1 MPLFIV
7 FVFSAVVIGAGAM
20 LSPAWPTTQPRIGL
34 LAALALALVMG
45 GALFIAMLF
54 GWNTLVIDYLLF
66 ALVTAIFLGGTL
78 SYGQRRAE
86 RRGAELLDADQ
97 GWPGPVD
104 LALFGVAGL
113 VFIVPAL
120 VLPVPLD
127 TDAQGFGY
135 LALMGRLG
143 GGFGT
148 LAPFR
153 PEIEYLYA
161 PGFTLLAAYIS
172 QQLGQT
178 MQHVQLAIGA
188 VLAWLSVLLA
198 FDLGAELRDKRLGR
212 AFALAML
219 LGLGLFTAFMDSHYT
234 ALLGLVFALACV
246 TFALRFLR
254 YGYPI
259 DALAAG
265 LTLGAVALSHPDT
278 TIILGL
284 GYIPW
289 LLTMWLGRPRPTVRR
304 WLALALGA
312 PLIAVLGIA
321 PWLIRIAPLLGAD
334 ITSPFVRSVDYLR
347 VLIVFHGVWT
357 IPAAAAGAAVLLRQ
371 RDQAGILAVGWLAF
385 VVDFA
390 ALGLTETLL
399 GWLLGPVFR
408 YDYPFS
414 IAWHGPIIPYTILAG
429 TALLWLWERLAAARW
444 ESALERAALPALGA
458 AASLIVLAGLLHQPL
473 LAASKGVLGFY
484 GAFAS
489 HADVRAM
496 DWLRQNTPPDARVLN
511 FPGTQ
516 FDNSHEGDWVPVIAE
531 RDSVYFRWQ
540 PFFRHTEA
548 ALTEQDRLRA
558 FWENPADPAHADLLV
573 AAGIDYVIVPQIV
586 GNPDSFQQAWRW
598 RRPPAWDF
606 PMRAPVS
613 AAPYLELVF
622 EDDGAQVYAVISSAP

>member
-7 FVFSAVVIGAGAM
+7 FVFGAVVIGAGAM
-20 LSPAWPTTQPRIGL
+20 LAPAWPTTQPRIGL
-34 LAALALALVMG
+34 LAALALALVVG

-54 GWNTLVIDYLLF
+54 SWDTLVIDYLLF
-66 ALVTAIFLGGTL
+66 ALVTVIFLGGTL

-86 RRGAELLDADQ
+86 QRGTELLDADQ

-113 VFIVPAL
+113 VFVIPAL

-143 GGFGT
+143 GGFGS

-153 PEIEYLYA
+153 PEIEYLYT

-178 MQHVQLAIGA
+178 MQHVQIAIGA

-212 AFALAML
+212 AFALTML

-254 YGYPI
+254 HGHLA
-259 DALAAG
+259 DAVATG

-284 GYIPW
+284 GYVPW
-289 LLTMWLGRPRPTVRR
+289 LLTMWLGRPRPTARR
-304 WLALALGA
+304 WLVLALGA
-312 PLIAVLGIA
+312 PLIAALGIA
-321 PWLIRIAPLLGAD
+321 PWFARIAPLLGAD
-334 ITSPFVRSVDYLR
+334 ITSPFARSADYLR
-347 VLIVFHGVWT
+347 VLIAFHGVWT
-357 IPAAAAGAAVLLRQ
+357 VPAAAAGAAILLRR
-371 RDQAGILAVGWLAF
+371 RDQAGILAVGWLVF
-385 VVDFA
+385 VVDLA

-399 GWLLGPVFR
+399 GWLLAPVFR

-429 TALLWLWERLAAARW
+429 TTLLWLWERHAAARW
-444 ESALERAALPALGA
+444 EPALQRAALPALGA
-458 AASLIVLAGLLHQPL
+458 AAALILMAGLLHQPL
-473 LAASKGVLGFY
+473 LAASKGRLGFY

-548 ALTEQDRLRA
+548 ALAEQDRLRA
-558 FWENPADPAHADLLV
+558 FWENPADPAHAGLLA
-573 AAGIDYVIVPQIV
+573 AAGVDYVIVPQIV
-586 GNPDSFQQAWRW
+586 GNPDSFATAWRW
-598 RRPPAWDF
+598 NRPPAWDF
-606 PMRAPVS
+606 PMRTPVS
-613 AAPYLELVF
+613 AAPYLALVF
-622 EDDGAQVYAVISSAP
+622 EDDGAQVYAVTAPAP